1 MSITLEINAHVPF
14 ETVEDARAVGQ
25 ALEKMLQIKQQRMIR
40 LYDVS
45 GESGFCHREIPLY
58 LPESLP
64 NMTRGKQETETRL
77 MMLVKSLRKLFP
89 DLPAE
94 AAIDEEVMIL
104 DGPQWR
110 IDYQRLYDNVKADT
124 GVTDAK
130 EVKEVFNSAVA
141 VALQQEATGRVQ

>member
-14 ETVEDARAVGQ
+14 ETVEEARAVGQ
-25 ALEKMLQIKQQRMIR
+25 ALENMLRIKEQRMIR

-58 LPESLP
+58 QPEPLP
-64 NMTRGKQETETRL
+64 NVTRGKQETETRL
-77 MMLVKSLRKLFP
+77 MMLVKSIRKLFP

-94 AAIDEEVMIL
+94 AAIDEQVMVL

-124 GVTDAK
+124 GVA
-130 EVKEVFNSAVA
+130 EVKDVFNSAVA